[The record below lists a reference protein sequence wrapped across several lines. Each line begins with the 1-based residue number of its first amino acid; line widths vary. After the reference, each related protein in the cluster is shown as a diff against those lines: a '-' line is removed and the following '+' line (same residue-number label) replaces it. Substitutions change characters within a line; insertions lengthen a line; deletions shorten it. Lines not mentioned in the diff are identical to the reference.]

1 MASYNRIKSA
11 KVSPI
16 GTIMPWTGSSS
27 SSALTVDAVPKGW
40 ITCSGQTIKASEY
53 PLLAQ
58 LLGNTYGPFQ
68 VVGGPP
74 VGIQNPYPLYEDTDL
89 FTLPN
94 LNQTALVDIE
104 SSRVD
109 PADMG
114 VIGAYVTENGADA
127 APLTNIVSYVDVNFS
142 IETDGELAGKVT
154 GLSIQD
160 PVYFDT
166 IRVIPRKLGV
176 DHTPAHSHAQPET
189 DKYPSTII
197 AGGYVGLF
205 EAGNYDIQDAEWTTA
220 SAIAINPNE
229 SNADVFLPGT
239 ARVTW
244 YDEAGQTLPD
254 MSGWRDFTNSAS
266 DVPIIPSTPRVVAG
280 YGNTGDPLN
289 NGSYNDPNTCII
301 NQQMPALTV
310 PFPPAGS
317 YMGQRNHYTTG
328 SDVDVARTG
337 GSSGDG
343 ELYPYPVTLNHQAD
357 VWNSESFGSHNH
369 FTIDVSM
376 NKGQMRVP
384 STVLINNMTT
394 GTIAPVSVDKALSV
408 QVNPNTPSL
417 TTLIIMR
424 AY

>member
-1 MASYNRIKSA
+1 MASYNRIKSS

-27 SSALTVDAVPKGW
+27 SSALTIDAVPKGW
-40 ITCSGQTIKASEY
+40 IVCSGQTLRAIDY

-58 LLGNTYGPFQ
+58 LLGNTYGPYQ
-68 VVGGPP
+68 VAGGPP
-74 VGIQNPYPLYEDTDL
+74 VGIQNSYPAFEDTDL

-104 SSRVD
+104 SSRVA
-109 PADMG
+109 PEDMA

-127 APLTNIVSYVDVNFS
+127 SPLTNIVSYIDV
-142 IETDGELAGKVT
+142 ELAGKIT
-154 GLSIQD
+154 GLSVQD

-166 IRVIPRKLGV
+166 VRVIPRKLGV
-176 DHTPAHSHAQPET
+176 DHTPSHSHKQPEI
-189 DKYPSTII
+189 DKYPSTINS
-197 AGGYVGLF
+197 GGYVGLF
-205 EAGNYDIQDAEWTTA
+205 EPGNYDTQDGEWSTA
-220 SAIAINPNE
+220 SAIGVNPNE
-229 SNADVFLPGT
+229 ANGDVFLSGT
-239 ARVTW
+239 QRVTW
-244 YDEAGQTLPD
+244 FDEAGQSLPD
-254 MSGWRDFTNSAS
+254 MSGWRDFTNAAT
-266 DVPIIPSTPRVVAG
+266 DLPVIPPGNRVVAG

-301 NQQMPALTV
+301 NQQMPAV
-310 PFPPAGS
+310 SAPFPPAGS
-317 YMGQRNHYTTG
+317 YMGQKNHYTTD
-328 SDVDVARTG
+328 SDVDPARTG
-337 GSSGDG
+337 GTAGDG

-357 VWNSESFGSHNH
+357 VYNQDAFASHNH

-384 STVLINNMTT
+384 STILINNMTT
-394 GTIAPVSVDKALSV
+394 GTIAPTSVDKALSV

>member
-1 MASYNRIKSA
+1 MASYNRIKTS

-27 SSALTVDAVPKGW
+27 QSAISQDAVPKGW
-40 ITCSGQTIKASEY
+40 VICSGQTLKANDY

-58 LLGNTYGPFQ
+58 LLGNTYGPYQ
-68 VVGGPP
+68 VAGGPP
-74 VGIQNPYPLYEDTDL
+74 VGIQNSYPAFTENDL

-104 SSRVD
+104 SSRVA
-109 PADMG
+109 PTDMA

-127 APLTNIVSYVDVNFS
+127 SPLTNIVSYIDVNFS
-142 IETDGELAGKVT
+142 IETDSELAGKIT
-154 GLSIQD
+154 GLSVQD

-166 IRVIPRKLGV
+166 VRIIPRKLGV

-189 DKYPSTII
+189 QKYPSTIL

-205 EAGNYDIQDAEWTTA
+205 EAGNYDVQDGQWSTA
-220 SAIAINPNE
+220 SAVPVNPNE
-229 SNADVFLPGT
+229 SQADQFNPGT
-239 ARVTW
+239 AKVTW
-244 YDEAGQTLPD
+244 YDESSQTLPD
-254 MSGWRDFTNSAS
+254 MSGHRDFTGAAAN
-266 DVPIIPSTPRVVAG
+266 VPIIPGSGRFVPG
-280 YGNTGDPLN
+280 YANTGDPE
-289 NGSYNDPNTCII
+289 NGGGYTDPNTCII

-310 PFPPAGS
+310 PFPPVGT
-317 YMGQRNHYTTG
+317 YQGQRNYYTTN
-328 SDVDVARTG
+328 SDVDIQRTG
-337 GSSGDG
+337 NVAEGG
-343 ELYPYPVTLNHQAD
+343 ESFPYPVTLNHQAD
-357 VWNSESFGSHNH
+357 VWNSESFASHNH

-384 STVLINNMTT
+384 GTVLINNMTT
-394 GTIAPVSVDKALSV
+394 GTISPISVDKALSV